1 MKKLI
6 IITKTATVEVNLPN
20 GFSIADGNLVVGE
33 QLFPLDQIVSWR
45 EARVSSRPEQ
55 RAADARNRYTE
66 LLARFSLS
74 RQEAE
79 EVSAAAHQCALA
91 ERRLAR
97 LAERRASKA

>member
-6 IITKTATVEVNLPN
+6 IVTKTATFEVNLPN

-45 EARVSSRPEQ
+45 EARASSRPEQ
-55 RAADARNRYTE
+55 LAADARGRYTE
-66 LLARFSLS
+66 LLARFGLS
-74 RQEAE
+74 PQDVE
-79 EVSAAAHQCALA
+79 EISAAAYQCALA